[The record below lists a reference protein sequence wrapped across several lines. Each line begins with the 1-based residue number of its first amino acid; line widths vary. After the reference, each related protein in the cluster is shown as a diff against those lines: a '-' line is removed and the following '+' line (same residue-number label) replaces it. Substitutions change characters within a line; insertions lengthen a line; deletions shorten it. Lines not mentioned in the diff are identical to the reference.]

1 MFLPGWSQSN
11 KPMAKIKL
19 VLDQRR
25 PSASGLYTLKFRVTH
40 QTKSAEISTAIKAS
54 PLEFDDKRECL
65 IKKPQQNDV
74 LFSQRKLFE
83 QRLEAIHPDLLSSM
97 SVTELRDAL
106 IQKMTQEFTVES
118 FWRDEINRLMQC
130 NRAGGARVYQLSL
143 NAIGRVLKLNVPF
156 SQISSRD
163 IDQLESK
170 LSQCGLKTNSIG
182 VHMRTFKAIC
192 NKAIKQDLVD
202 FSWYPFRKYTIR
214 REKTVPRVLSLQ
226 ELKRYFNLNIPPNHP
241 LHRSWCI
248 GKLLFYCRGMNIR
261 DALKLTADNIKSG
274 RIIYRRSKTGKMYS
288 IAITPAMEEVLTT
301 FTTNGTLLGVMKPSE
316 LVGGDISI
324 QRFHQCSKVINHH
337 LEKLGEMIQSQEV
350 ITTYVFRYTYANI
363 AKQLGYSKDLIAEAL
378 GHEYGNKITGIY
390 LEHFDQSIIDEMNLC
405 VCNSLCEEYAP
416 F

>member
-1 MFLPGWSQSN
+1 
-11 KPMAKIKL
+11 MAKIKL

-25 PSASGLYTLKFRVTH
+25 PSQSGLYPLKFRVTH
-40 QTKSAEISTAIKAS
+40 QTKSAEILSGIKAGL
-54 PLEFDDKRECL
+54 LEFDNRRECL
-65 IKKPQQNDV
+65 IKKPEQNDL
-74 LFSQRKLFE
+74 LFSQRKLLE

-106 IQKMTQEFTVES
+106 LQKKKQEFTVES
-118 FWRDEINRLMQC
+118 FWKDEINRLIHC
-130 NRAGGARVYQLSL
+130 NRVGGARVYQLSL
-143 NAIGRVLKLNVPF
+143 SAIGKMMKLNVPF

-163 IDQLESK
+163 IDQLES
-170 LSQCGLKTNSIG
+170 SMYQSGLKTNSIG
-182 VHMRTFKAIC
+182 VHMRTLKAIC

-202 FSWYPFRKYTIR
+202 FGWYPFRKYTIR
-214 REKTVPRVLSLQ
+214 REKTIPRVLSLQ
-226 ELKRYFNLNIPPNHP
+226 ELKRYFNLNIPAHSPYY
-241 LHRSWCI
+241 RSWCI

-261 DALKLTADNIKSG
+261 DALKLTPDNIKAG

-288 IAITPAMEEVLTT
+288 VAITPAIAELLQTLIG
-301 FTTNGTLLGVMKPSE
+301 NGTLLGVMTPDE
-316 LVGGDISI
+316 LADNDTCI

-337 LEKLGEMIQSQEV
+337 LAKLSEMVKSNEV

-378 GHEYGNKITGIY
+378 GHEYGNKVTGIY
-390 LEHFDQSIIDEMNLC
+390 LEQFDQSVIDEMNLC

>member
-65 IKKPQQNDV
+65 IKKPQQNDL

-106 IQKMTQEFTVES
+106 LQKMKQEFTVES

-143 NAIGRVLKLNVPF
+143 SAIGRVLKLNVPF

-170 LSQCGLKTNSIG
+170 LSQGGLKTNSIG
-182 VHMRTFKAIC
+182 VHMRTFKAVC

-226 ELKRYFNLNIPPNHP
+226 ELKRYFNLNIPPSHP
-241 LHRSWCI
+241 LYRSWCI

-337 LEKLGEMIQSQEV
+337 LEKLGEIIQSQEV